1 MREFVFYTEEG
12 YTESPTGKTV
22 ENLQILGFAMGTDE
36 ANARKILLKENPWI
50 IEYGFNEKGLFCK
63 EIIVS

>member
-22 ENLQILGFAMGTDE
+22 ENLQILGFENGKNKDE
-36 ANARKILLKENPWI
+36 AFKTLINNNQWI
-50 IEYGFNEKGLFCK
+50 IENGLNKDKIICK
-63 EIIVS
+63 QLAV

>member
-22 ENLQILGFAMGTDE
+22 ENLQILGFAMGANE
-36 ANARKILLKENPWI
+36 ENARKILLKENPWI
-50 IEYGFNEKGLFCK
+50 IECGFNERCVFSK